1 MYTFIFQILP
11 VIFLL
16 ALGILVGGYIDRRHL
31 ARLTRRELATSYIRV
46 CNLKHIHAPESVC
59 DAVMVMGQVVIG
71 TDYFKTFVSRLR
83 NLVGGE
89 MRAAQKLL
97 VCARREALL
106 RLVEQAQDIGATE
119 VWNVRFAFS
128 NINQMRGNRGSMQ
141 VEMLAYGTAVVRR
154 QG

>member
-1 MYTFIFQILP
+1 M
-11 VIFLL
+11 
-16 ALGILVGGYIDRRHL
+16 GGYIDRRHL